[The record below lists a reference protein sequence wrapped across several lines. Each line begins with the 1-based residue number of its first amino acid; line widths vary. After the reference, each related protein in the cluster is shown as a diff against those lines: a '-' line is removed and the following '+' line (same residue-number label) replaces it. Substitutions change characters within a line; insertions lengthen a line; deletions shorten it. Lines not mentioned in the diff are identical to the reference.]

1 VAQAWRPTVG
11 RPLSSNVR
19 QHTQALRCASISIQ
33 RLRMAAVGSIQSV
46 EPFCVASVQVA
57 AVPNTRLA
65 SNAALTSFGVR
76 EFCRW
81 FAYRQNPKRSCWW
94 QSMSTQSLG
103 SSGRPFWPLIA
114 KLLAKKVVVA
124 FPAWLLRVA
133 RAGCM
138 PGRGRPNPGG
148 GRLRFSY
155 SWAMQA
161 RSAALPNPS
170 VKRSANIASHWP
182 SSAGAAPH
190 FALAVQHATLLATA
204 YLKR

>member
-1 VAQAWRPTVG
+1 MAQAWRHAVG
-11 RPLSSNVR
+11 TPLSSNVR

-33 RLRMAAVGSIQSV
+33 RLRMAVVGSIQSV
-46 EPFCVASVQVA
+46 EPFRVASVQVA

-65 SNAALTSFGVR
+65 SNAAPTSFGVR

-124 FPAWLLRVA
+124 FPAWPLRVA

-155 SWAMQA
+155 RSSGAPTSRRTGHQA
-161 RSAALPNPS
+161 QGLRPILRLLSSTPRCWLPLTANVRRQNALLVPPAA
-170 VKRSANIASHWP
+170 R
-182 SSAGAAPH
+182 
-190 FALAVQHATLLATA
+190 T
-204 YLKR
+204 